1 MIIGLTGGI
10 GTGKSTAAGILRDCG
25 LQIIDA
31 DEVYHGLLLPGSP
44 IMEEIRRI
52 FGAEYFEPDGR
63 LNRRLLGA
71 KVFADLHKLQ
81 LLESITH
88 PALKQEITALLSQ
101 ARRTRRETVLDHPL
115 LFEMKMESLVDEVW
129 VVTCPRSLQVLRICQ
144 RNGLRPEEAEARINA
159 QLPMEMKE
167 ARADVVIN
175 NTGTIDDLRILLEK
189 TWKERRV

>member
-10 GTGKSTAAGILRDCG
+10 GTGKSTAADILRDCG

-31 DEVYHGLLLPGSP
+31 DEVYHGLLFPGSL
-44 IMEEIRRI
+44 ITEKIRRI
-52 FGAEYFEPDGR
+52 FGAEYFDPDGK

-71 KVFADLHKLQ
+71 RVFTDPHKLQ

-88 PALKQEITALLSQ
+88 PRLKEEINALLSQ
-101 ARRTRRETVLDHPL
+101 ARRTGRDTVLDHPL

-129 VVTCPRSLQVLRICQ
+129 VVTCPRSLQVSRICR
-144 RNGLRPEEAEARINA
+144 RNGLSPEEAEERINA
-159 QLPMEMKE
+159 QLPMEIKE

-189 TWKERRV
+189 TWRERRA